1 MLTGVIFDFDGVI
14 VNTEPLH
21 YEAFQRVLEPVG
33 LAFPWEEYEKHHM
46 GSDDR
51 DAFRDIYRNA
61 GRALESSE
69 LPGLIARKAAVFVEL
84 ASAAK
89 PFDGVVELIRAS
101 SAAVPTGL
109 CSGAVRSD
117 IEPVIGRLDIARHFR
132 TVVTAEDVH
141 ASKPDPACYRL
152 CLDKLGVRDAAG
164 AVAVEDTPAG
174 IAAAKGAG
182 LKVLA
187 VTNSYPP
194 QRLAGA
200 DLIVRTLH
208 GVDLATLMSLTP

>member
-1 MLTGVIFDFDGVI
+1 MLSGVIFDFDGVI
-14 VNTEPLH
+14 VDTEPLH
-21 YEAFQRVLEPVG
+21 FEAFQLVLAASG
-33 LAFPWEEYEKHHM
+33 LNFPWEEYEKHHM

-61 GRALESSE
+61 GRPLDPAE
-69 LPGLIARKAAVFVEL
+69 LPRLIAKKAAVFVEL
-84 ASAAK
+84 ASSAK
-89 PFDGVVELIRAS
+89 PFDGVVELIRAA

-117 IEPVIGRLDIARHFR
+117 IEPVIARLDIARHFR
-132 TVVTAEDVH
+132 AVVTAEDVH

-152 CLDKLGVRDAAG
+152 CLEKLGVRDAAG

-194 QRLAGA
+194 QRLSGA

-208 GVDLATLMSLTP
+208 GVDIATLASLTS